1 MSSPRLSPI
10 GMPQLLTLAGL
21 AASAPSPSLLRWIAV
36 RPRFDQFNRELALTA
51 RQEID
56 AWTKWTGVV
65 SSLNRHYYDIDSRT
79 DNSFLIGSWA
89 KGTAGRP
96 PRDIDLYFVLPYEVY
111 QRFQNHLWNR
121 QSALLQ
127 EMKDVL
133 SVTYPET
140 DMTADGQIVL
150 VRFDSYNVEV
160 VPAFALTNGRYWICD
175 TNNGGRYKE
184 TDPPRERDYIETSDQ
199 ATNRNLCTFIR
210 MCKAWQKTCAV
221 PIKSFHLELIAAE
234 FLLQSPWRWYDFF
247 WFDWIARDFFLYL
260 SARANSW
267 LTVPG
272 TGEMMYLGNEWQSRA
287 ESAHKRA
294 LKACTFEWEN
304 RVEEAGEEWQKI
316 FGFQIPRTV

>member
-1 MSSPRLSPI
+1 MSSPIRI
-10 GMPQLLTLAGL
+10 PQLLTLAGL
-21 AASAPSPSLLRWIAV
+21 AASPAPNSTLLRWIAV
-36 RPRFDQFNRELALTA
+36 RPRFEQFNQELALTA

-56 AWTKWTGVV
+56 ACTKWGGVV
-65 SSLNRHYYDIDSRT
+65 NSLNRHYYGTYSRT

-96 PRDIDLYFVLPYEVY
+96 PRDVDLYFVLPYEVY
-111 QRFQNHLWNR
+111 QRFQNYVWNR

-127 EMKDVL
+127 EMKEVL

-184 TDPPRERDYIETSDQ
+184 TAPPAERDHIETSDQ
-199 ATNRNLCTFIR
+199 ATNRNLRAFIR
-210 MCKAWQKTCAV
+210 MCKAWQETCAV

-234 FLLQSPWRWYDFF
+234 FLLQSPWRMYDFF

-260 SARANSW
+260 YTKANSW
-267 LTVPG
+267 LRVPG
-272 TGEMMYLGNEWQSRA
+272 TGEMMHLGNEWQSRA
-287 ESAHKRA
+287 ESAFKLA
-294 LKACTFEWEN
+294 LKACAFEWEN
-304 RVEEAGEEWQKI
+304 RVEQAGEEWQKI
-316 FGFQIPRTV
+316 FGFQIPRTA